1 MATIVQCDGC
11 GVAIT
16 ETPVVRGIALKR
28 EYCEACAEIA
38 KTFEQV
44 EASLRE
50 SLYERF
56 MTDRQLLIAKF
67 SEGGFLLPDVT
78 HD

>member
-1 MATIVQCDGC
+1 MSTIVQCDGC
-11 GVAIT
+11 GTAIT

-28 EYCEACAEIA
+28 EYCAACAEIA

-44 EASLRE
+44 EAALRE

-56 MTDRQLLIAKF
+56 TTDRGLLIAKF
-67 SEGGFLLPDVT
+67 SEGGFRLPDVT
-78 HD
+78 HG